1 MLVLDN
7 LPVTQFEK
15 SHCKFAD
22 WVLAWNEVFRIAK
35 EELDEDHAVL
45 DAYVAVASSYVKLTP
60 EKRSKETSLDEN
72 ASDSGI

>member
-1 MLVLDN
+1 M
-7 LPVTQFEK
+7 
-15 SHCKFAD
+15 
-22 WVLAWNEVFRIAK
+22 FRIAK
-35 EELDEDHAVL
+35 EELDEDHTVL